1 MQLLSLTNSKFHSR
15 NKHIDT
21 QYHFTKDQILAQQ
34 ITLEYIPTTEMAI
47 DVFTKSLSKEHH
59 YSHIHALG
67 MILFSIL
74 IFKLQDL
81 SFESSSPK
89 I

>member
-1 MQLLSLTNSKFHSR
+1 VQLLSLTNSKFHSR
-15 NKHIDT
+15 NQHIDT

-47 DVFTKSLSKEHH
+47 DVFIKSLSKEHH
-59 YSHIHALG
+59 YFHIHALR

-89 I
+89 L